1 MTTSPRTRTIAIAK
15 TIKVLIRK
23 GDEAFDKAAHA
34 RGKAEDF
41 YIAAG
46 LHLKKLK
53 AAKPERVTWEDYV
66 ERHCHIGIRRAQ
78 ELIAIADGRT
88 TLEKVRASKAESMRR
103 LRAHHGGAP
112 LDRQAIAENRVAA
125 LVAAK
130 ELPAPVT
137 KWLADHPGKTLADF
151 VTATGP
157 PALNPD
163 AVIERKP
170 IGIEVVAYSL
180 VLPLELDQIIDKLRD
195 VRTKVNWL
203 GDYLR
208 PQDAAAAAEQYR
220 KIITT
225 AQDTVVRLTGDRH
238 TRFQLLPGTGNGHDD
253 QTGDAP

>member
-1 MTTSPRTRTIAIAK
+1 MIMSPRLRTIAIAK
-15 TIKVLIRK
+15 TIKILIRK
-23 GDEAFDKAAHA
+23 GDDAADKAAHA
-34 RGKAEDF
+34 RGKAEQF

-53 AAKPERVTWEDYV
+53 AAKPETETWEDYV

-103 LRAHHGGAP
+103 LRAHHSGAP
-112 LDRQAIAENRVAA
+112 LDPEAIAENRVAA
-125 LVAAK
+125 LVAAE
-130 ELPAPVT
+130 ELPAPAT
-137 KWLADHPGKTLADF
+137 KWLADHPGKTVADF

-157 PALNPD
+157 PAFDPD
-163 AVIERKP
+163 AVTERKP
-170 IGIEVVAYSL
+170 IGIEVAAYSL
-180 VLPLELDQIIDKLRD
+180 VLPQELDWIIDKLRD

-208 PQDAAAAAEQYR
+208 PQDAAAVVKQYR
-220 KIITT
+220 KIITI

-238 TRFQLLPGTGNGHDD
+238 ARFQLLPETDNGRD
-253 QTGDAP
+253 QTEAAP